1 MNIASVPN
9 RKNRKQLKEVDSN
22 LSRYSLLNIVGYL
35 TVFIAIVSIGGVYKE
50 LPFLVLGL
58 GASMIFIALARVL
71 LVVRFSSF
79 YAKGP
84 RRWRNVFY
92 IASFAHAT
100 IWSLFLVVLFLRY
113 GMHFNTFLAWFFTL
127 ALTSLNVMA
136 LPAFYKTNKILVAIF
151 IFPSALVFLLQWQL
165 STTILGLLLL
175 TYYLM
180 LSRVSAKLSVNYWDL
195 IELKRKV
202 EQKTR
207 DVDRLMVSSEKSS
220 SAKDEFLSTLT
231 YEVRTPV
238 SSVLGMLSLLKGT
251 VLDEVQSEYVSIAH
265 RAGNSLLEL
274 IEDVLEFAK
283 ISTNTLKLES
293 TLFDLHNI
301 IKNCVE
307 ANGPIAHEKGIGL
320 SYVCDPDLPS
330 RVIGDPDRL
339 GQILNNLVEYVV
351 LNADDGEILITLDMD
366 IIRSDAGLLKVCV
379 QDKNKTFTPEE
390 QASLFHAFSNDDRR
404 KRNRFENTR
413 LGLAISKGLI
423 SCMRGDIGVNSS
435 SDKGCEIWFTAE
447 FELSSQHYE
456 AKKVESAL
464 QNLRVL
470 ILGAT
475 EGITQFLN
483 AELKFLDAELSFFA
497 DTDSAMKVISTSTE
511 ENPIDLIMMDMPLD
525 SLDLL
530 NFSASLAQ
538 NTDTENIKQI
548 VFSSLNQRG
557 DFQVIGHIE
566 AYSSVL
572 FLTKPLRGQNLQDAI
587 NALFDI
593 KVQANDDDDRIIF
606 TDNSKNVRILLVEDD
621 EINQMVIKS
630 MLEKLNYSV
639 VVANHGREALKVFE
653 HQKIDLVLMDCLM
666 PEMDGY
672 EATEAIRKIEDEMGG
687 DKHTPIIAVTAKTAE
702 GEESRC
708 LATGMDDFLPKPVK
722 LEDLSLKIKH
732 WLGSGQENQDSGV
745 MLMADENKAEVLF
758 APAKNDENDNSDD
771 KDDIE
776 IAF

>member
-1 MNIASVPN
+1 MNIASIPN
-9 RKNRKQLKEVDSN
+9 RKNRKQLKEVDN
-22 LSRYSLLNIVGYL
+22 DLSRYSLLNIGGYL
-35 TVFIAIVSIGGVYKE
+35 TVFIAIVTIGGVYKE
-50 LPFLVLGL
+50 LPFFVLGL
-58 GASMIFIALARVL
+58 GASMISLALARVL

-84 RRWRNVFY
+84 GRWRNVFY
-92 IASFAHAT
+92 LATLAHASM
-100 IWSLFLVVLFLRY
+100 WSLFLVVLNLRY
-113 GMHFNTFLAWFFTL
+113 GMHFNTFFAWFFTL
-127 ALTSLNVMA
+127 AITSLNIMA
-136 LPAFYKTNKILVAIF
+136 LPAFYKINKTLVAIF
-151 IFPSALVFLLQWQL
+151 IFPSALVFLLQGQL
-165 STTILGLLLL
+165 STIILGLFLL
-175 TYYLM
+175 TYYLV
-180 LSRVSAKLSVNYWDL
+180 LSKVSVKLSANFWNL
-195 IELKRKV
+195 NELKRKV

-207 DVDRLMVSSEKSS
+207 DVGRLMETSEKSS

-238 SSVLGMLSLLKGT
+238 SSVLGMLTLLKGT
-251 VLDEVQSEYVSIAH
+251 DLDEVQSEYVSIAH

-283 ISTNTLKLES
+283 ISTKTLELDS
-293 TLFDLHNI
+293 TLFDIHKI

-351 LNADDGEILITLDMD
+351 LNAEDGEILITLGMD
-366 IIRSDAGLLKVCV
+366 IIRSDAGLLKVSV

-390 QASLFHAFSNDDRR
+390 QASLFYAFSSDDRR

-423 SCMRGDIGVNSS
+423 SCMRGDIGVSSS

-456 AKKVESAL
+456 AKKVESEL

-470 ILGAT
+470 IIGAT
-475 EGITQFLN
+475 EGVMQFLN
-483 AELKFLDAELSFFA
+483 AELKSFGAELSFFA
-497 DTDSAMKVISTSTE
+497 DTDSAMNEISTSTE
-511 ENPIDLIMMDMPLD
+511 ENPVDLIMMDMPLD

-530 NFSASLAQ
+530 EFSASLAQ
-538 NTDTENIKQI
+538 NIETENIKQI

-566 AYSSVL
+566 SYSSVL

-587 NALFDI
+587 NALFEI
-593 KVQANDDDDRIIF
+593 KPQVDDDDDRIIF
-606 TDNSKNVRILLVEDD
+606 TDNSRSVRILLVEDD
-621 EINQMVIKS
+621 EINQMVTKS
-630 MLEKLNYSV
+630 MLEKLDYSV
-639 VVANHGREALKVFE
+639 VVANHGKEAMEIFD
-653 HQKIDLVLMDCLM
+653 HQSIDLILMDCLM

-672 EATEAIRKIEDEMGG
+672 EATEAIRKLESEMES
-687 DKHTPIIAVTAKTAE
+687 DRHTPIIAVTAKTSD

-708 LATGMDDFLPKPVK
+708 LAIGMDDFLPKPVK

-732 WLGSGQENQDSGV
+732 WLGSGQETEDTGV
-745 MLMADENKAEVLF
+745 MLMADENDAEVLF
-758 APAKNDENDNSDD
+758 APAKNDEADD
-771 KDDIE
+771 KDDNE
-776 IAF
+776 VALFK